1 VENEAV
7 RRTPRY
13 SFAVDI
19 EVTDIQSAIQIR
31 GRTTKLSLSGCGVDT
46 LRLFPKGT
54 SVRIRMS
61 HRGAEVKA
69 FARVVYAS
77 ADLGMGLA
85 FTDID
90 GEDEYIL
97 EWWLAEFVSI
107 PI

>member
-1 VENEAV
+1 
-7 RRTPRY
+7 
-13 SFAVDI
+13 
-19 EVTDIQSAIQIR
+19 
-31 GRTTKLSLSGCGVDT
+31 
-46 LRLFPKGT
+46 
-54 SVRIRMS
+54 MS